1 MYIDPELVIN
11 KEHFKLIEYN
21 VICSICSGVV
31 VSPMQCLECENC
43 FCESCIGEWKRN
55 KGQNSCPFR
64 CKNPSFR
71 NSRLIKSLLSNLKF
85 KCKNGCNEEIPYLD
99 LEVHYNEKCQKLEE
113 DKSKNE
119 IDYKLKYLEYKNK
132 YYDLLKINLELEKKL
147 NEYKKNSNNLG
158 LSNSNIMNNNIINNN
173 KEFKSE
179 FHTHI
184 LYEKVDPDSMWI
196 CDLCQD
202 KYKFTKDKRFTCE
215 ACKFDVCLKCKILEQ
230 GGYKF
235 KDIYFSNKHPHI
247 LRVPSGYQNIF
258 CDWFCD
264 ICNDKFS
271 AENRKRFRC
280 QKCDFDICESCAE
293 EEEDINKLS
302 YQ

>member
-31 VSPMQCLECENC
+31 VSPIQCLECENC
-43 FCESCIGEWKRN
+43 FCESCIGDWRSQ
-55 KGQNSCPFR
+55 KGPNSCPFR

-71 NSRLIKSLLSNLKF
+71 NSRLIKNLLSNLKF

-99 LEVHYNEKCQKLEE
+99 LEVHYKEKCPKLEE

-147 NEYKKNSNNLG
+147 DEYKRNANKM
-158 LSNSNIMNNNIINNN
+158 SNSNIMNSDISNNSN
-173 KEFKSE
+173 EFKSV

-184 LYEKVDPDSMWI
+184 LYEKTSPDTVWLCDI
-196 CDLCQD
+196 CRNEF
-202 KYKFTKDKRFTCE
+202 KFSNKKKFNCE
-215 ACKFDVCLKCKILEQ
+215 ACDFDICLKCKILEQ

-235 KDIYFSNKHPHI
+235 ENVYLSNQHPHM
-247 LRVPSGYQNIF
+247 LRTPRYQRIYD
-258 CDWFCD
+258 DWICD
-264 ICNDKFS
+264 ICNDKFQG
-271 AENRKRFRC
+271 EKRKRFRC
-280 QKCDFDICESCAE
+280 EKCDYDICENCAL
-293 EEEDINKLS
+293 EEEDTNNLATNNI
-302 YQ
+302 